1 MRAKQASEKR
11 WHRLTKRK
19 PGRPRAKALGYQC
32 LVFAVFFAGRP
43 KAKALGYQLCAPSQK
58 AKPTAL
64 SAACKVIL
72 LVLIGCTPWV
82 LAQENDALV
91 RKVDDHYN
99 HLSSLRAHYTE
110 HYSGM
115 GMDRTE
121 EGTLL
126 LKKPGRMRWS
136 YAAPVGKVFVLDGK
150 FAWFYTPGDAQ
161 ATRVP
166 AKQLD
171 DLRSPLRFL
180 LGHTQLRKE
189 LENLTVAAEDSGYR
203 ISGVP
208 KGMEQ
213 RVKLL
218 SLWVT
223 AAGQIERMRLEEVD
237 GAVTEFVF
245 SDLKENV
252 PVKDSDFAF
261 IPPAGVAVVQGLPP
275 I

>member
-1 MRAKQASEKR
+1 MS
-11 WHRLTKRK
+11 
-19 PGRPRAKALGYQC
+19 AKALLLLLIC
-32 LVFAVFFAGRP
+32 CASSLFA
-43 KAKALGYQLCAPSQK
+43 QD
-58 AKPTAL
+58 
-64 SAACKVIL
+64 
-72 LVLIGCTPWV
+72 
-82 LAQENDALV
+82 NNALV

-110 HYSGM
+110 RYSGM

-136 YAAPVGKVFVLDGK
+136 YASRVGKVFVLDGK
-150 FAWFYTPGDAQ
+150 FAWFYTPGDVQ

-166 AKQLD
+166 AKELD

-180 LGHTQLRKE
+180 LGRTQLRKE
-189 LENLTVAAEDSGYR
+189 LDNLTVMPDGSEFR

-208 KGMEQ
+208 KGMAQ

-223 AAGQIERMRLEEVD
+223 TAGAIDRMRLEEVD

-245 SDLKENV
+245 SDLQENV

-261 IPPAGVAVVQGLPP
+261 IPPAGVTVVEGLPP

>member
-1 MRAKQASEKR
+1 M
-11 WHRLTKRK
+11 L
-19 PGRPRAKALGYQC
+19 AKAVLMAS
-32 LVFAVFFAGRP
+32 LF
-43 KAKALGYQLCAPSQK
+43 CASS
-58 AKPTAL
+58 L
-64 SAACKVIL
+64 
-72 LVLIGCTPWV
+72 
-82 LAQENDALV
+82 LAQDNDTLV

-99 HLSSLRAHYTE
+99 HLNSLRAHYTE
-110 HYSGM
+110 RYSGM

-180 LGHTQLRKE
+180 LGHTQLKKE
-189 LENLTVAAEDSGYR
+189 LDNLAVAPDGSGFR
-203 ISGVP
+203 IAGIP
-208 KGMEQ
+208 KGMAQ

-223 AAGQIERMRLEEVD
+223 AAGAIERMRLEEVD
-237 GAVTEFVF
+237 GAVTEFAF
-245 SDLKENV
+245 SAMQENV
-252 PVKDSDFAF
+252 PVKDSDFGF
-261 IPPAGVAVVQGLPP
+261 VPPAGVTVVEGLPP

>member
-1 MRAKQASEKR
+1 MLARA
-11 WHRLTKRK
+11 
-19 PGRPRAKALGYQC
+19 
-32 LVFAVFFAGRP
+32 
-43 KAKALGYQLCAPSQK
+43 
-58 AKPTAL
+58 
-64 SAACKVIL
+64 IL
-72 LVLIGCTPWV
+72 LASICCVPLF
-82 LAQENDALV
+82 AQTNDALI

-110 HYSGM
+110 RYSGM
-115 GMDRTE
+115 GMDRSE

-136 YAAPVGKVFVLDGK
+136 YSAPVGKVFVLDGK

-180 LGHTQLRKE
+180 LGHTQLKKE
-189 LENLTVAAEDSGYR
+189 LDNLAVARDGAGFR

-218 SLWVT
+218 SLWVSAT
-223 AAGQIERMRLEEVD
+223 GAIERMKLEEVD
-237 GAVTEFVF
+237 GAVTEFSF
-245 SDLKENV
+245 SDLQENV
-252 PVKDSDFAF
+252 AVKDSDFGF
-261 IPPAGVAVVQGLPP
+261 VPPAGVTVVEGLPP

>member
-1 MRAKQASEKR
+1 MRAKQAAEKR
-11 WHRLTKRK
+11 WLWLRKRM
-19 PGRPRAKALGYQC
+19 P
-32 LVFAVFFAGRP
+32 GRP
-43 KAKALGYQLCAPSQK
+43 KAKALGYQALIIFRVFRRAEVRRSLPK
-58 AKPTAL
+58 TKPTDFPT
-64 SAACKVIL
+64 ACKAIL
-72 LVLIGCTPWV
+72 LVLIFCAPCV
-82 LAQENDALV
+82 LAQDNDALV
-91 RKVDDHYN
+91 RRVDDHYN

-110 HYSGM
+110 RYSGM

-189 LENLTVAAEDSGYR
+189 LENLTVTADGPGYR

-218 SLWVT
+218 SLGVT
-223 AAGQIERMRLEEVD
+223 AAGAIERMRLEEVD

-245 SDLKENV
+245 SELKENV

-261 IPPAGVAVVQGLPP
+261 VPPAGVTVVEGLPP